1 MLTTIATAYGR
12 PALEALRTAVAGVKV
27 DDPMAPVTV
36 LAPSQVAATVARRH
50 LARHGAHHEQG
61 AGIAGIDVTTTARL
75 AERLAAPVLAPRRP
89 HTGPLLTAAW
99 RSALQVDPGVFA
111 EVAAHPA
118 TLRALV
124 AAHREL
130 RTLSDGDLDA
140 IAGGSTVA
148 HDLVRLHR
156 GVQAKLVTQWYDSR
170 DLLDVAEQHLD
181 ALRPGHPVILYLPQ
195 DLTVPEQHFVT
206 ALGSRA
212 SLTVLDGRT
221 GVARADARRRAAV
234 LAQEEMSAGVTVPT
248 ASALLNASDSD
259 DEVRCVVRDVVSA
272 LEHTPADRV
281 AVLYGAREPYARLL
295 HEHLAAAGI
304 RVTGPGPRPV
314 VERAVSRAV
323 LGLLALADDDV
334 SRGPLFRALAD
345 APVLD
350 LKGSLVPVARW
361 ERVSREAGVLRGEDW
376 ERRLRRFADAEQ
388 ARAAAALTDDRPVAH
403 AAALRRADTA
413 TELREF
419 VARLRAELDAASA
432 MESWTD
438 LSRWAVEFIELL
450 FDDLTRL
457 PAEEQHAATAVLS
470 VLRGLPV
477 LDDVEG
483 AATMAGLRQ
492 TLESEL
498 ADSLPRVG
506 RFGDGVFVAP
516 VAQAVGL
523 DLDVVHV
530 VGLSED
536 LYPGR
541 PRTDSLLPDQI
552 RTIAGLPTAQDR
564 LNRQYRHLLAAFS
577 AAPVST
583 ASFPRGDL
591 RRSSHRLPS
600 RWLLGTMR
608 ELSRDNRLTAT
619 RWNEVGDLEGALRTS
634 GSFAGELQRTPNLA
648 TEQEWRTRA
657 ALAGVLVDP
666 VVNAARDMTRA
677 RAGNLFTRFDGDL
690 RGLEGLPDYRVGD
703 RLVSPTALEQYA
715 SCPHTFFVSR
725 LLGVAPLEQPEDLV
739 TISPADLGT
748 LVHRCLDELVQLYA
762 EELPGP
768 GEPWPDDARTRLI
781 EILHRLAD
789 DAETDGLTG
798 HPKLW
803 RRERDRL
810 EADLLGMLDA
820 DDEWRASMQAGV
832 VASEMPFGVGEHR
845 AVDIPVPGG
854 TVRLRGSADKVDIA
868 ADGTIYVTDVKT
880 GSRRAAEGITPEN
893 PLADA
898 SKLQLPVY
906 GVAARQRFGQ
916 PDTSVRAG
924 YWFVRKEPGRVDLE
938 ITSEVHDELSRA
950 LDVLSRSIADGL
962 FPQRPP
968 KDADFAWVQCP
979 YCNPDG
985 IGHSTNRERWE
996 RQRHDSPLRE
1006 LVRLLEPGSLADT
1019 EEDQ

>member
-1 MLTTIATAYGR
+1 MITTIVTAYGR
-12 PALEALRTAVAGVKV
+12 PALDALRTAVGNVKAN
-27 DDPMAPVTV
+27 DPMATVTV
-36 LAPSQVAATVARRH
+36 VAPSQVAATVARRH
-50 LARHGAHHEQG
+50 LARHGAQQG
-61 AGIAGIDVTTTARL
+61 RGPGIAGIDVTTTVRL
-75 AERLAAPVLAPRRP
+75 AERLAAAALAPRRP
-89 HTGPLLTAAW
+89 LTGPLLTAAW
-99 RSALQVDPGVFA
+99 RSVLRTNPGVFA
-111 EVAAHPA
+111 GVAEHPA
-118 TLRALV
+118 TVRALG

-130 RTLSDGDLDA
+130 RTVSDGNLEV

-148 HDLVRLHR
+148 RDLVRLHR
-156 GVQAKLVTQWYDSR
+156 VVQQQLAAQWYDSR
-170 DLLDVAEQHLD
+170 DLLDAANHHVD
-181 ALRPGHPVILYLPQ
+181 AFDPGHPVILYLPQ
-195 DLTVPEQHFVT
+195 DLTAPEQHFVT
-206 ALGSRA
+206 ALASRT
-212 SLTVLDGRT
+212 SVTVLDGRT
-221 GVARADARRRAAV
+221 GVIRADERHHAAV
-234 LAQEEMSAGVTVPT
+234 TLQEEETVVVTVPT
-248 ASALLNASDSD
+248 ATALLNASDSD

-295 HEHLAAAGI
+295 HEHFAAAGI

-323 LGLLALADDDV
+323 LGLLALADDQV

-350 LKGSLVPVARW
+350 LRGALVPVARW

-376 ERRLRRFADAEQ
+376 ERRLGRFAAAEQ
-388 ARAAAALTDDRPVAH
+388 ARAATALTDDRPVVH
-403 AAALRRADTA
+403 AAALRRAETA

-457 PAEEQHAATAVLS
+457 PAEEQYAATAVLS

-483 AATMAGLRQ
+483 AASIAGLRQ

-591 RRSSHRLPS
+591 RRSSNRLPS

-619 RWNEVGDLEGALRTS
+619 RWNEVGDLGGALRTS
-634 GSFAGELQRTPNLA
+634 GSFAGELLRTLDLA

-657 ALAGVLVDP
+657 ALAGVLVDS
-666 VVNAARDMTRA
+666 VVNEARDMMRA
-677 RAGNLFTRFDGDL
+677 RAGDLFTRFDGDL
-690 RGLEGLPDYRVGD
+690 RGLDGLPDYRVGD
-703 RLVSPTALEQYA
+703 RLISPTALEQYA

-725 LLGVAPLEQPEDLV
+725 LLGVAPLEQPEDRV
-739 TISPADLGT
+739 IISPADLGT
-748 LVHRCLDELVQLYA
+748 LVHRCLDELVRSYA
-762 EELPGP
+762 EEPPGP

-789 DAETDGLTG
+789 DAEADGLTG
-798 HPKLW
+798 HPRLW

-820 DDEWRASMQAGV
+820 DDEWRARVQARV
-832 VASEMPFGVGEHR
+832 VASEMPFGVGEHP
-845 AVDIPVPGG
+845 AVEIAVPGG
-854 TVRLRGSADKVDIA
+854 AVRLRGSADKVDIA
-868 ADGTIYVTDVKT
+868 ADGTVYVTDVKT
-880 GSRRAAEGITPEN
+880 GSRRAAEGIAPEN
-893 PLADA
+893 PLADGG
-898 SKLQLPVY
+898 KLQLPVY
-906 GVAARQRFGQ
+906 GVAAQQRFGR
-916 PDTSVRAG
+916 PDTSVSAG
-924 YWFVRKEPGRVDLE
+924 YWFVRKNPGRVDLS
-938 ITSEVHDELSRA
+938 INGDVHNQLTRA
-950 LDVLSRSIADGL
+950 LDVLTGSIASGL

-968 KDADFAWVQCP
+968 KDADFAYVQCP
-979 YCNPDG
+979 YCNPDR

-1006 LVRLLEPGSLADT
+1006 LVGLLEPGALADT
-1019 EEDQ
+1019 EENR